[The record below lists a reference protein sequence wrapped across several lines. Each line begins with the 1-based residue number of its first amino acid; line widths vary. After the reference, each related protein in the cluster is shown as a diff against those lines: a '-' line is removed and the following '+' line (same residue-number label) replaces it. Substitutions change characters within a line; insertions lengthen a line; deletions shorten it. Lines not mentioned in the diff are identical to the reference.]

1 MKEPVEN
8 TGETQGVL
16 AAEAYLQA
24 LTKGGVDSLYAV
36 AGTDFPSIVEAYER
50 APMTGAKLP
59 KAFTVPH
66 ENLAVAM
73 AHGDALRSNRP
84 QAAMVHVSVG
94 TANMVCGALNAIRD
108 GVPLLLSAGRTP
120 LTEDGPEGTRTRF
133 IHWAQEMFDQ
143 GGMIREAV
151 KWDFELRHPEQVE
164 DVAIR
169 ALDIASTPPA
179 GPVYLSLPRE
189 LLAAR
194 VAPDRPDRARS
205 RVSAAAPDSEA
216 IARLADAIR
225 KAEYPVIVTSN
236 AGREPAAAA
245 LLDELARAWA
255 LPVVQFN
262 PRSVNLPFDHPM
274 ALGFD
279 TRDLL
284 GAADLLLSIA
294 CDVPW
299 IPRVTQPK
307 PQGVL
312 WEIDHDPL
320 FSRYPLRSFPA
331 AESITSGPAAALRA
345 LSEALGHPGPAD
357 LTRIEKRR
365 RVVGREREKR
375 LSPDKL
381 DMDRLTAESASAIL
395 AAQLPQDA
403 IVVNEYS
410 FKTELARFER
420 PGQFY
425 GFTPAGGL
433 GFGFGAALGIQAAQA
448 RDEQAPGPV
457 VAMLGD
463 GAYMFNNPVACHWAS
478 AAHKLPVLA
487 IIFNNGRWGAV
498 RNSTLAMYPQG
509 AAAAADGMFLADL
522 SPSPDYAAICRANG
536 GHAETVGGVADLPAA
551 LDRALASVDAGT
563 QALIDLRVV
572 G

>member
-1 MKEPVEN
+1 MNGPVEN
-8 TGETQGVL
+8 TRETQGML

-24 LTKGGVDSLYAV
+24 LSKGGVDSLYAV

-50 APMTGAKLP
+50 APMTGAALP

-169 ALDIASTPPA
+169 ALDIATTPPA

-194 VAPDRPDRARS
+194 VAPDRPDRTRS
-205 RVSAAAPDSEA
+205 RVAAAAPDSNA
-216 IARLADAIR
+216 ISRLADAIR
-225 KAEYPVIVTSN
+225 KADYPVIVTSN

-262 PRSVNLPFDHPM
+262 PRSVNLPFEHPM

-279 TRDLL
+279 TRELL
-284 GAADLLLSIA
+284 GPADLLLSIA

-299 IPRVTQPK
+299 IPRVTRPK
-307 PQGVL
+307 PLGVL

-331 AESITSGPAAALRA
+331 AESITSGPAAALLA
-345 LSEALGHPGPAD
+345 LSQALGEPGPD
-357 LTRIEKRR
+357 DQTRIEKRR
-365 RVVGREREKR
+365 RFVAREREKR

-381 DMDRLTAESASAIL
+381 DMNRLTAESASAIL
-395 AAQLPQDA
+395 ADRLPQDA

-433 GFGFGAALGIQAAQA
+433 GFGFGAALGIQAAQN
-448 RDEQAPGPV
+448 RDDRAIGPV

-478 AAHKLPVLA
+478 AAHKLPVLTV
-487 IIFNNGRWGAV
+487 IFNNGRWGAV

-522 SPSPDYAAICRANG
+522 SPSPDYAAICRAHG
-536 GHAETVGGVADLPAA
+536 GHAETVGGVAELPAA
-551 LDRALASVDAGT
+551 LDRALSTVAGGT
-563 QALIDLRVV
+563 QALIDLRIVP
-572 G
+572 